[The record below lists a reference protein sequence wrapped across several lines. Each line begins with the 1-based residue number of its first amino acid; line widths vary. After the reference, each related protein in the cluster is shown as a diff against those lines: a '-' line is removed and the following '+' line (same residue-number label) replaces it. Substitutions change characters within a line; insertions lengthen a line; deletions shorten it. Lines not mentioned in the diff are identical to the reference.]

1 MNEFFGTPN
10 NFHISM
16 PVEGPA
22 RAVSFR
28 PPPVP
33 RELGAI
39 PMIRPQP
46 VQANVAHYNMALPSR
61 LNFGY
66 PKIRQR

>member
-1 MNEFFGTPN
+1 MNEFFGSQN

-39 PMIRPQP
+39 PTTHAPAP
-46 VQANVAHYNMALPSR
+46 VANVAHYNMALPSR
-61 LNFGY
+61 LNFGF
-66 PKIRQR
+66 PKTRRR